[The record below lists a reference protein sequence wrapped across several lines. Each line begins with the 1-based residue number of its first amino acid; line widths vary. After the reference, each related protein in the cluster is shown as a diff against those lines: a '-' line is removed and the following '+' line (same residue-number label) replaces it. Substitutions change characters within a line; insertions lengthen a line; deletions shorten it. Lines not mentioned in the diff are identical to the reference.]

1 MGISKHLMFDLEDAE
16 DELEAALDTPDGARI
31 AAARAAV
38 ELGVDPTFVSPHAK
52 WQPRV
57 GQGTAGG
64 SGRHPSKIN
73 GLLVS

>member
-38 ELGVDPTFVSPHAK
+38 ELAEARRSRAFDSAYARA
-52 WQPRV
+52 RV
-57 GQGTAGG
+57 HFRLSTSQWPIIT
-64 SGRHPSKIN
+64 IT
-73 GLLVS
+73 L